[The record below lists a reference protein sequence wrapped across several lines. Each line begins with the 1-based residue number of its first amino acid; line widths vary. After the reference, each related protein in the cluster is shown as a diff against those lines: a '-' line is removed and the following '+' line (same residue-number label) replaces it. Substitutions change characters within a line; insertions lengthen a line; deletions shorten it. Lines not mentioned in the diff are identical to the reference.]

1 MEIKLSTMNG
11 RVPVQIMH
19 LYGDLDSSTYEAFE
33 AKASELIKSGT
44 QYILVDLAHTPY
56 ISSAGLRAIHSIYNK
71 LRSEKPDLS
80 DEEVHKG
87 ISAGT
92 YKSPYIKLL
101 NLSTDAAK
109 AFSLGGFDMYI
120 ETHNDLLT
128 AIASF

>member
-19 LYGDLDSSTYEAFE
+19 LYGDLDSSTYEEFE
-33 AKASELIKSGT
+33 ARASELIKGGT
-44 QYILVDLAHTPY
+44 QYLLVDLAHTPY

-71 LRSEKPDLS
+71 LRAAKPDLS
-80 DEEVHKG
+80 DDEVHKG

-101 NLSTDAAK
+101 NLSTDAGK

-120 ETHNDLLT
+120 ETHTDLLT
-128 AIASF
+128 AVASF

>member
-1 MEIKLSTMNG
+1 MEIKLSAMNG

-19 LYGDLDSSTYEAFE
+19 LHGDLDSSTYEAFE
-33 AKASELIKSGT
+33 AKADELIKSGA
-44 QYILVDLAHTPY
+44 QYILLDLKHVSF

-71 LRSEKPDLS
+71 LRSAKPDLS

-92 YKSPYIKLL
+92 YKSPYIKIL
-101 NLSTDAAK
+101 NLSAETEK
-109 AFSLGGFDMYI
+109 VFSMGGFDMYI
-120 ETHNDLLT
+120 ETHDDLST